1 MPAAISLDGE
11 VPYFA
16 ENFLG
21 SLANS
26 AKPTSTSRIGASR
39 IHLILQ
45 RLIQFVKYFY
55 VSLTFKK
62 AASHPILML
71 TTETSQEWKLIFF
84 SCVCVYK
91 HL

>member
-1 MPAAISLDGE
+1 MPAAISLVGE

-16 ENFLG
+16 ENFFG

-26 AKPTSTSRIGASR
+26 TKPTSTSRIGASR

-45 RLIQFVKYFY
+45 RLIQFVKY

-62 AASHPILML
+62 AASHPILL

-84 SCVCVYK
+84 FVCVC
-91 HL
+91 L